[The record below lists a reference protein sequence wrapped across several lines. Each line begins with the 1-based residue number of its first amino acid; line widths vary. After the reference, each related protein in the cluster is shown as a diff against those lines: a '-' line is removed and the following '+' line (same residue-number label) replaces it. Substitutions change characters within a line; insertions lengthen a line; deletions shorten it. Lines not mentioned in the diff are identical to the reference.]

1 MSYRIGIDVG
11 GTFTDLALYDDKTG
25 QLRLGKILTTPDDPS
40 NAVLAG
46 LDDLLSEAGITA
58 SQLGEVSHATTIATN
73 SVIQRSGP
81 PTALLTTEG
90 FRDVLTIGRQK
101 RWELYDNSIDQ
112 PKPII
117 GRRSIWEVRERMLFD
132 GTVRDPLD
140 EAGVIRAAEE
150 MQAAGV
156 RAVAISF
163 LHSYVNARH
172 EERAAELMA
181 RAAPDILISRS
192 SEVSPVYREYERT
205 NTTAMNAYVMPL
217 LEAYVGR
224 IERGLAERGYRNR
237 LYLMQS
243 NGGLA
248 TPEVA
253 RRFPIRLLES
263 GPAAGV
269 LAAAKYADAA
279 GSAELLSF
287 DMGGTTAKVCL
298 IEGGRPMLTGQFE
311 VDTINLK
318 KNSGLPVSIPAFEL
332 VEIGSGGG
340 SIARVEMGAIAVGP
354 ESASSVPGPICY
366 RLGGRRPTVTDANV
380 VLGYINPDYFL
391 GGKMTLD
398 AEAARAGIRKLVAE
412 PLGIDVDKAA
422 WGIYEVVTSNM
433 AQAARVVSV
442 GKGKDPREFVLVP
455 FGGAGPLHANRLGK
469 MLGCRR
475 VLFPAGAGVASAIGL
490 LMADPAFDLA
500 QTSVLALEPENL
512 RSINRIFDRLESQ
525 AHQQLDSSEIAG
537 AYRISRACDMRFVG
551 QGYEISVPLPPGPY
565 EASDMDRLRQAF
577 FDVYASTYGD
587 RSFDRSAP
595 IAGIH
600 WRVNAVI
607 GRAPFSFPR
616 TQAGGKTLKGSRS
629 VYFPEAGGFVDCPVH
644 DRYAMAAGD
653 IIEGPAVIEERE
665 STIVLIPGS
674 RATADEHSNI
684 LVTI

>member
-11 GTFTDLALYDDKTG
+11 GTFTDLALYDDATG
-25 QLRLGKILTTPDDPS
+25 RLRLGKILTTPDDPS

-46 LDDLLSEAGITA
+46 LDNLLAEAGIAA
-58 SQLGEVSHATTIATN
+58 SQLDEVSHATTIATN
-73 SVIQRSGP
+73 AVIQRSGP
-81 PTALLTTEG
+81 PTALLTTQG

-112 PKPII
+112 PHPII
-117 GRRSIWEVRERMLFD
+117 RRRSIWEVRERMMFD
-132 GTVRDPLD
+132 GTVREPLD

-172 EERAAELMA
+172 EELAAELVA
-181 RAAPDILISRS
+181 RAAPGMLISRS

-253 RRFPIRLLES
+253 RRFPIHLLES

-269 LAAAKYADAA
+269 LAAAKFADAA
-279 GSAELLSF
+279 ASTELLSF

-366 RLGGRRPTVTDANV
+366 GLGGQRPTVTDANV

-398 AEAARAGIRKLVAE
+398 AEAARAGIRKAVAE
-412 PLGIDVDKAA
+412 PLGIELEKAA

-442 GKGKDPREFVLVP
+442 GKGKDPRDFVLVP
-455 FGGAGPLHANRLGK
+455 FGGAGPLHANRLAK

-512 RSINRIFDRLESQ
+512 RSINRIFDKLETQ
-525 AHQQLDSSEIAG
+525 AQQQLDSSEIAG
-537 AYRISRACDMRFVG
+537 AYRISRSCDMRFVG
-551 QGYEISVPLPPGPY
+551 QGYEISVPLPTGSY
-565 EASDMDRLRQAF
+565 ETSDMSRLRQAF

-607 GRAPFSFPR
+607 SRPPFPFPR
-616 TQAGGKTLKGSRS
+616 TQAGGKTLKGSRA

-644 DRYAMAAGD
+644 DRYAMGAGD
-653 IIEGPAVIEERE
+653 VIEGPAVIEERE

-674 RATADEHSNI
+674 RASADEHSNI